1 MLTVIIFSSVINIMF
16 DLVDKLQK
24 ELLDVK
30 KYNIKLIQDINDYK
44 ELILELKLIA
54 FKIPNYLEHL
64 DSDTDD

>member
-1 MLTVIIFSSVINIMF
+1 MF

-30 KYNIKLIQDINDYK
+30 KYNIKLIQDIKDYK
-44 ELILELKLIA
+44 ELIHELKLIA

-64 DSDTDD
+64 DSDTED

>member
-1 MLTVIIFSSVINIMF
+1 MF

-30 KYNIKLIQDINDYK
+30 KYNIKLIQDIKDYQ
-44 ELILELKLIA
+44 ELIQELKLIA

-64 DSDTDD
+64 DSDTED